1 VELYSLFDPKWT
13 NGDYR
18 PKIDAYYYK
27 QWVDFHMGFHA
38 HASIE
43 IMYVISGTCRVET
56 KRQSIA
62 MGKGEFILLDSGV
75 IHRLVVEKDIPCR
88 MLNVEFTFTGCGG
101 IHPSLGQMAGSSPA
115 LQSLLARR
123 TDYILLSDPSDVYH
137 TLKSLVMELDAGIG
151 VDQACMVH
159 LLISQLLI
167 RIARL
172 AETEQIDNA
181 NRQTDRYVRKAV
193 EYIHQ
198 HYDCDIQ
205 AKDISAAVNLH
216 PVYLQRIFRTS
227 MNITMTDYLA
237 NVRIG
242 KAKMLL
248 ARTDIPIAEIAD
260 YVGLNSRQ
268 YFSALFKKM
277 TGDTPAAYR
286 KSVETHKWREP
297 SQEVVIVDMLE

>member
-1 VELYSLFDPKWT
+1 MELYSLFDPKWT
-13 NGDYR
+13 RGDFR

-38 HASIE
+38 HGSIE
-43 IMYVISGTCRVET
+43 IMYVIAGTCRVET
-56 KRQSIA
+56 QRQSIP

-75 IHRLVVEKDIPCR
+75 IHRLVVEKDSPCR
-88 MLNVEFTFTGCGG
+88 MLNVEFTFTACDG
-101 IHPSLGQMAGSSPA
+101 IHPSLAQTAANSPA
-115 LQSLLARR
+115 LRALLGRQ
-123 TDYILLSDPSDVYH
+123 TDYIVMSDPSDVYH
-137 TLKSLVMELDAGIG
+137 TLKSLVMELDAGVG
-151 VDQACMVH
+151 VDNGSMVH

-172 AETEQIDNA
+172 AEDKRIDHA
-181 NRQTDRYVRKAV
+181 SRQTDRYVRKAV

-216 PVYLQRIFRTS
+216 PVYLQRIFRTG
-227 MNITMTDYLA
+227 MNVTMADYLA

-248 ARTDIPIAEIAD
+248 AQTDIPIAEIAD

-268 YFSALFKKM
+268 YFSLLFKKM

-286 KSVETHKWREP
+286 RSVETLKQREP
-297 SQEVVIVDMLE
+297 NQEVVIVDMLK